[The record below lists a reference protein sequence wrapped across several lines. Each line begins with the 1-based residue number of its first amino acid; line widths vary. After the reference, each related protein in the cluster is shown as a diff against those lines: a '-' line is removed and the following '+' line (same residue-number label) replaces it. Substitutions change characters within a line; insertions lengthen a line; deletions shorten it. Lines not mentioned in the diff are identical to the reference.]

1 VTALLV
7 VLLVLGYMLVG
18 MAVGAGVAYLIDAR
32 AEENPLVYL
41 AAIAWPVVVPLALLI
56 LLVLLPG
63 AAAGALYRKYNW

>member
-7 VLLVLGYMLVG
+7 VLLVMGYMLVG
-18 MAVGAGVAYLIDAR
+18 MLVGAAVAYLIDAR
-32 AEENPLVYL
+32 EEENVLVYL

-56 LLVLLPG
+56 LLVTLPG

>member
-7 VLLVLGYMLVG
+7 VLLVMGYMLVG

-32 AEENPLVYL
+32 AEEHPLVYL

-56 LLVLLPG
+56 LLVMLPG